1 MPSTNPIDL
10 SLYLVL
16 DPVLC
21 GGEDGMIET
30 ARAACAG
37 GATVVQLRAPG
48 WKKRQLV
55 ECGRALKTVLAPYHV
70 PLIVDD
76 DADVCLA
83 VNADGLHVGQRDLA
97 PEDARAIIGGDC
109 ILGLSV
115 TTLAELTA
123 ADTTPI
129 DYFGVGPVF
138 ATPTKTDAEPAC
150 GLDGLQAITRA
161 ARLPTVAIGGIK
173 AFNAADIV
181 ASGADG
187 IAVVSAVCGQPDPK
201 AAAEKLLAI
210 VKAAQITP

>member
-1 MPSTNPIDL
+1 MPSTHPIDL

-83 VNADGLHVGQRDLA
+83 VNANGLHVGQRDLT
-97 PEDARAIIGGDC
+97 PEDARAIIGGDR

-129 DYFGVGPVF
+129 DYFGVGP
-138 ATPTKTDAEPAC
+138 AC

-161 ARLPTVAIGGIK
+161 AGLPTVAIGGIK

-181 ASGADG
+181 ASGTDG

-210 VKAAQITP
+210 VKAAQTTP

>member
-1 MPSTNPIDL
+1 
-10 SLYLVL
+10 
-16 DPVLC
+16 
-21 GGEDGMIET
+21 MIET

-97 PEDARAIIGGDC
+97 PEDARAIIGGDR

-138 ATPTKTDAEPAC
+138 ATPRRMPNPPAGWMDFRRSPVRQGC
-150 GLDGLQAITRA
+150 RRWQS
-161 ARLPTVAIGGIK
+161 
-173 AFNAADIV
+173 V
-181 ASGADG
+181 ASRPLMQPTSSPRART
-187 IAVVSAVCGQPDPK
+187 ALRSCPPSAGNPIPRRQPKSSLRSSKPRRQLRK
-201 AAAEKLLAI
+201 THTLLPH
-210 VKAAQITP
+210 KGCF

>member
-1 MPSTNPIDL
+1 MPSTHPIDL

-55 ECGRALKTVLAPYHV
+55 ECNKTLKTVLAPYHV

-83 VNADGLHVGQRDLA
+83 VNANGLHVGQRDLT
-97 PEDARAIIGGDC
+97 PEDARAIIGGDR
-109 ILGLSV
+109 ILGLSF

-129 DYFGVGPVF
+129 DYFGVGPVI
-138 ATPTKTDAEPAC
+138 ATPTKTDAETAC
-150 GLDGLQAITRA
+150 G
-161 ARLPTVAIGGIK
+161 
-173 AFNAADIV
+173 
-181 ASGADG
+181 
-187 IAVVSAVCGQPDPK
+187 
-201 AAAEKLLAI
+201 
-210 VKAAQITP
+210 

>member
-1 MPSTNPIDL
+1 MPSTHPIDL

-21 GGEDGMIET
+21 SGEDGMIET

-83 VNADGLHVGQRDLA
+83 VNADGLHEGQRDLP
-97 PEDARAIIGGDC
+97 PEDARAIIGGDR

-115 TTLAELTA
+115 TTLAELPA

-173 AFNAADIV
+173 AFTAADIV
-181 ASGADG
+181 ASGTDG

-210 VKAAQITP
+210 VKSAQTTP

>member
-1 MPSTNPIDL
+1 MPSTHPIDL

-21 GGEDGMIET
+21 SGEDGMIET

-83 VNADGLHVGQRDLA
+83 VNADGLHVGQRDLT
-97 PEDARAIIGGDC
+97 PEDARAIIGGDR

-123 ADTTPI
+123 QNPKFSGIPVVRSRNVYNNNRRQTPARGS
-129 DYFGVGPVF
+129 DFWESGVVRPDLVLRDLRTIFLGDSV
-138 ATPTKTDAEPAC
+138 PTCYYK
-150 GLDGLQAITRA
+150 
-161 ARLPTVAIGGIK
+161 RL
-173 AFNAADIV
+173 
-181 ASGADG
+181 
-187 IAVVSAVCGQPDPK
+187 
-201 AAAEKLLAI
+201 E
-210 VKAAQITP
+210 

>member
-1 MPSTNPIDL
+1 MPSTHPIDL

-83 VNADGLHVGQRDLA
+83 VNANGLHVGQRDLT
-97 PEDARAIIGGDC
+97 PEDARAIIGGDR

-115 TTLAELTA
+115 T
-123 ADTTPI
+123 I

-181 ASGADG
+181 ASGTDG

-210 VKAAQITP
+210 VKAAQTTP